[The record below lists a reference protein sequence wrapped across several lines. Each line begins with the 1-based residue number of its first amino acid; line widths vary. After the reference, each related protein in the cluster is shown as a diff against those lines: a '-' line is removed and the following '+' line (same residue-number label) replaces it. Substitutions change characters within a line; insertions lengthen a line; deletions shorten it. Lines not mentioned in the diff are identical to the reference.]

1 MRWNSERTT
10 ILDLLI
16 IAAAG
21 PAASLLGGLV
31 CLWLA
36 ARRPWGS
43 ESHDF
48 LALTA
53 LWMFGVGAFMNLVPL
68 TLSEGTRKRPG
79 VAMRTDGGI
88 ILDLLRLIASLRAGA
103 RP

>member
-16 IAAAG
+16 IAA
-21 PAASLLGGLV
+21 SVLGGLV

-36 ARRPWGS
+36 AECQPYS

-53 LWMFGVGAFMNLVPL
+53 VVMFALGAVLNLIPL
-68 TLSEGTRKRPG
+68 TVTEGTRKRP
-79 VAMRTDGGI
+79 
-88 ILDLLRLIASLRAGA
+88 ASLCGRTAGSSSICCG
-103 RP
+103 